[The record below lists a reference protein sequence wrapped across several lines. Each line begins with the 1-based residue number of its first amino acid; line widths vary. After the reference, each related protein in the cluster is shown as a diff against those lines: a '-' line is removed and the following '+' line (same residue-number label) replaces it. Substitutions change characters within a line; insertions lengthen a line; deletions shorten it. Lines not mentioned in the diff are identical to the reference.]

1 MSFTSL
7 SADFISELN
16 RKAFESI
23 VIEKAWIG
31 GHEAK
36 TLLGLEEAASDAP
49 FHFTYGGKRYWMKN
63 SVTNRSIS
71 MEAVRFLMSLISMGR
86 WAMNGETMIF
96 SDTQMCI
103 SAQHRLAAEYLCS
116 LSNPTIKLPVI
127 LVKNVPNEF
136 ADTADTGRSRSNTDI
151 LSRNADD
158 IFDDV
163 EITNL
168 LGATFGDS
176 LQSVKKTLC
185 REMGGGCR
193 LLDLRG
199 KGKDVDGN
207 GKFRQTELFSMLNR
221 CPELPK
227 LIHLVYVHDRG
238 VAGEASFSKTWSIA
252 QVATAIVLASN
263 VDNSPESDIL
273 SVDFNLATNL
283 CKSLANMQADSPF
296 ASVYA
301 EMNPYTK
308 RNAPKR
314 LSRPHKFGALVKA
327 ILAFIESDCTVV
339 NCKVI
344 PQAKDMKDKKYP
356 HFGGFDQ
363 GYVAPVR
370 GKKKAEETEDETEE

>member
-1 MSFTSL
+1 MFTSL
-7 SADFISELN
+7 SRERIAELN
-16 RKAFESI
+16 AIAMENST
-23 VIEKAWIG
+23 IEKKWLTGADAQRI
-31 GHEAK
+31 
-36 TLLGLEEAASDAP
+36 LGLVEPGSDEP
-49 FHFTYGGKRYWMKN
+49 YHFSHGGKRYWMKN
-63 SVTNRSIS
+63 SITNRAIS
-71 MEAVRFLMSLISMGR
+71 MEVVRFVMSIILMGR
-86 WAMNGETMIF
+86 WAFNGETMIL
-96 SDTQMCI
+96 SILLHCI
-103 SAQHRLAAEYLCS
+103 SCQHRLAALYLAS
-116 LSNPTIKLPVI
+116 LVDPTVRIPVI
-127 LVKNVPNEF
+127 LVTGIPDEF

-163 EITNL
+163 ELTNL

-227 LIHLVYVHDRG
+227 LIHMVYVHDRG

-263 VDNSPESDIL
+263 VDATPESDVL

-283 CKSLANMQADSPF
+283 LKGLANMQADSPF

-327 ILAFIESDCTVV
+327 IQAFIDSDYTTV
-339 NCKVI
+339 NGKVI

-370 GKKKAEETEDETEE
+370 GKKKAEEEEETEE